1 MRLPSL
7 LGGLNSR
14 SVPRL
19 LRLIGDAQFGFDPFL
34 PPKTTPDFE
43 KFFHDR
49 AQQAPLFEGGFCGRR
64 E

>member
-19 LRLIGDAQFGFDPFL
+19 LRLIGDAQFGFNPFL
-34 PPKTTPDFE
+34 PPKTTPDLK

-49 AQQAPLFEGGFCGRR
+49 A
-64 E
+64 